1 MVNKNVLDE
10 IGSKI
15 SEIIAQSPAKD
26 IERNM
31 RAMLTSMLSRL
42 DVVTREEFDVQ
53 QEVLKRT
60 RAKLTELEEKV
71 AVLENQFKATTS
83 ATTTSEVNYENQLKP
98 TTSATT
104 AGDVNYEG

>member
-10 IGSKI
+10 IGTKI

-71 AVLENQFKATTS
+71 AAL
-83 ATTTSEVNYENQLKP
+83 ENQLKS
-98 TTSATT
+98 TVSDTITSDT
-104 AGDVNYEG
+104 NYEG

>member
-10 IGSKI
+10 IGAKI
-15 SEIIAQSPAKD
+15 SEIVAQSPAKD

-31 RAMLTSMLSRL
+31 RTVLTSMLSRL

-71 AVLENQFKATTS
+71 AAL
-83 ATTTSEVNYENQLKP
+83 ENQLK
-98 TTSATT
+98 SATSDT
-104 AGDVNYEG
+104 VVGDANYEG

>member
-15 SEIIAQSPAKD
+15 NQIVAQSPAKD

-31 RAMLTSMLSRL
+31 RTMLTGMLSKL

-53 QEVLKRT
+53 REVLKRT
-60 RAKLTELEEKV
+60 REKLTELEEKV
-71 AVLENQFKATTS
+71 ALL
-83 ATTTSEVNYENQLKP
+83 ENQLKP
-98 TTSATT
+98 TATNT
-104 AGDVNYEG
+104 VTNDRNYEG

>member
-15 SEIIAQSPAKD
+15 GQIVAQSPAKD

-53 QEVLKRT
+53 REVLKRT
-60 RAKLTELEEKV
+60 REKLDELEEKV
-71 AVLENQFKATTS
+71 AAL
-83 ATTTSEVNYENQLKP
+83 ENQLKP
-98 TTSATT
+98 TASGTVTSDT
-104 AGDVNYEG
+104 NYEG

>member
-71 AVLENQFKATTS
+71 AALENQLKATTS
-83 ATTTSEVNYENQLKP
+83 KTTTSD
-98 TTSATT
+98 A
-104 AGDVNYEG
+104 NYEG

>member
-15 SEIIAQSPAKD
+15 SQIAAQSPAKD

-53 QEVLKRT
+53 REVLKRT
-60 RAKLTELEEKV
+60 REKLTELEEKV
-71 AVLENQFKATTS
+71 AALES
-83 ATTTSEVNYENQLKP
+83 QLKP
-98 TTSATT
+98 TTSSSVTT
-104 AGDVNYEG
+104 DSNYEG

>member
-10 IGSKI
+10 IGAKI
-15 SEIIAQSPAKD
+15 SEIVAQSPAKD

-71 AVLENQFKATTS
+71 AAL
-83 ATTTSEVNYENQLKP
+83 ENQLKP
-98 TTSATT
+98 TTSDTV
-104 AGDVNYEG
+104 AGDANYEG

>member
-10 IGSKI
+10 IGAKI
-15 SEIIAQSPAKD
+15 SEIVAHSPAKD

-31 RAMLTSMLSRL
+31 RTMMTSMLSRL

-71 AVLENQFKATTS
+71 AALES
-83 ATTTSEVNYENQLKP
+83 QLKP
-98 TTSATT
+98 ASSDTG
-104 AGDVNYEG
+104 AGDTNYEG

>member
-10 IGSKI
+10 IGTKI

-60 RAKLTELEEKV
+60 RTKLTELEEKV
-71 AVLENQFKATTS
+71 AAL
-83 ATTTSEVNYENQLKP
+83 ENQLKT
-98 TTSATT
+98 TTSNTT
-104 AGDVNYEG
+104 TSDTNYEG